1 LAQKIKLSTIAD
13 ALGVSTATVSLALRD
28 SPLVADQ
35 TREKIKEHARAIGY
49 IYNRRAASLRTSRSG
64 IVGVV
69 VHDIMNPFF
78 AEILK
83 SIETELDRSRQT
95 FILSNHY
102 DQLEKQRTFMDTLLQ
117 LGADG
122 VIMSPAIGTPPEDI
136 QLAED
141 NGLPVVLIARSVEGV
156 HAPVFRGD
164 DAYGIGL
171 ATNHLI
177 SLGHT
182 RIAMI
187 GGTDQ
192 TSTGRDRYRGYV
204 QAMEKAGLEVRP
216 DWRIA
221 GPRTKQGGFEVA
233 PQFLALKDKPT
244 AAVCWNDL
252 TAIGLMNGIARA
264 GLVPGEDI
272 SVTGYDDLEEAAIAT
287 PALTTVWNGQRE
299 VGRRAARERLARSA
313 QRRRGFLN
321 AGTHQAGTAYPAI
334 DLQAETRLISP
345 ASDPVQPLAGRS
357 PIFNELPPCC
367 PEEYCHDQ
375 ARCHHSCARKLQRL
389 CRRAP
394 VG

>member
-1 LAQKIKLSTIAD
+1 M
-13 ALGVSTATVSLALRD
+13 SLALRD
-28 SPLVADQ
+28 SPLVADA
-35 TREKIKEHARAIGY
+35 TRERIKDHARAIGY

-78 AEILK
+78 AEILR

-95 FILSNHY
+95 FLLSNHY
-102 DQLEKQRTFMDTLLQ
+102 DQLEKQRTFIDTLLQ

-122 VIMSPAIGTPPEDI
+122 VIMSPAIGTPAEDI
-136 QLAED
+136 AMAES
-141 NGLPVVLIARSVEGV
+141 NGLPAVLIARSVEGADV
-156 HAPVFRGD
+156 PVFRGD

-204 QAMEKAGLEVRP
+204 MAMEAAGLAVQEG
-216 DWRIA
+216 WRIP
-221 GPRTKQGGFEVA
+221 GPRTKHAGFEA
-233 PQFLALKDKPT
+233 TQDFLALKDKPT

-252 TAIGLMNGIARA
+252 VAIGLMNGILRA
-264 GLVPGEDI
+264 GLTPGVDI

-299 VGRRAARERLARSA
+299 VGRRAARTLLDRLNGVEVHGGQELIRPELHVRQSTGTPKER
-313 QRRRGFLN
+313 
-321 AGTHQAGTAYPAI
+321 
-334 DLQAETRLISP
+334 
-345 ASDPVQPLAGRS
+345 
-357 PIFNELPPCC
+357 
-367 PEEYCHDQ
+367 
-375 ARCHHSCARKLQRL
+375 
-389 CRRAP
+389 
-394 VG
+394 